1 MPTSSRK
8 KYEEVMLLPR
18 KELQKM
24 DLSPPKRAKASP
36 PREPDGGLRSQKQKE
51 FSESENEAI
60 WRRWKAKKDAER
72 RKACQER
79 PMDDIPLPNMDDTST
94 EAQFLKWKK
103 RKDEERRRQ
112 KLAQREQQAEWER
125 EKEAHLQE
133 LQGISATRVVDDDTL
148 PSQTTDDCS
157 SNEPHI
163 HDQAQD

>member
-79 PMDDIPLPNMDDTST
+79 PMDDIPLPNMDDTK
-94 EAQFLKWKK
+94 AQFLKWKK

-125 EKEAHLQE
+125 EKETHLQE
-133 LQGISATRVVDDDTL
+133 LQAKR
-148 PSQTTDDCS
+148 QTTALPTS
-157 SNEPHI
+157 HI
-163 HDQAQD
+163 STTKHKIDPARLLFVQEQA

>member
-79 PMDDIPLPNMDDTST
+79 PMDDIPLPNMDDTK
-94 EAQFLKWKK
+94 AQFLKWKK

-125 EKEAHLQE
+125 EKETHLQE

>member
-1 MPTSSRK
+1 
-8 KYEEVMLLPR
+8 MLLPR

-79 PMDDIPLPNMDDTST
+79 PMDDIPLPNMDDTK
-94 EAQFLKWKK
+94 AQFLKWKK

-112 KLAQREQQAEWER
+112 KLAQREQQAEWGTIAR
-125 EKEAHLQE
+125 HLE
-133 LQGISATRVVDDDTL
+133 LTASRD
-148 PSQTTDDCS
+148 
-157 SNEPHI
+157 
-163 HDQAQD
+163 

>member
-24 DLSPPKRAKASP
+24 DLSPPKRPKASP

-79 PMDDIPLPNMDDTST
+79 PMDDIPLPNMDDTKV
-94 EAQFLKWKK
+94 QFLKWKK

-125 EKEAHLQE
+125 EKETHLQE